1 MALNAEAIKKNSS
14 QTCPPAIYDPEKEKI
29 LLNLLSWEAEL
40 KESLIFG
47 KNDFLKKE
55 PKTLNCHYDYT
66 PLGELHETQEKSN
79 NFNVYGIV
87 EKCDFKIYKVGNNLR
102 QILTVSLTDKTG
114 TDFMCSIYSLKDEM
128 CPDIHIGDIIRI
140 HHMQVSKDRS
150 KLKGKCPSFKF
161 ILVFSKQNEGQK
173 PRTVAKPLTF
183 TDEDAA
189 RVKNL
194 FEWYDK
200 KNPPKLISEVKGGD
214 FVNIICQVIG
224 VYKAKYSDTVILK
237 IWDGTKSNEIE
248 SSHCGLRDEKLDEK
262 LFLIAKSYCAVF
274 HVFGHRHCTMA
285 AELKV
290 CFNFHSKYFKV
301 MN

>member
-1 MALNAEAIKKNSS
+1 MAKAEKS
-14 QTCPPAIYDPEKEKI
+14 
-29 LLNLLSWEAEL
+29 
-40 KESLIFG
+40 FG